1 MAVEYKDYYKILGV
15 SRDAGKDEIAKAY
28 KKLARKHHPDLNAN
42 DKQAEERFK
51 EVNEAHEVL
60 KDPKK
65 RQMYDTLGPNWQNGQ
80 NFQRPPGFEN
90 MQFTFGG
97 GQDGYSDF
105 FSTLFGGGGFSQ
117 GRTFNG
123 ANFGGANFGNF
134 TPRPQQ
140 GRDVEAT
147 LNLTLENALAGGKRS
162 ITVGGKTLEVAIP
175 AGIKHDAKIRLKGQ
189 GDPAPNNGKAGDLF
203 LKIAILPHADF
214 TLDDADILYK
224 LTLAPWEGALGCTA
238 RVPAPGGALDVT
250 IAPGSSSGKKLRLR
264 GKGLGS
270 GQTRGDLIIRLSI
283 AVPETL
289 TDEERELW
297 ERLRDTSTFAPR
309 G

>member
-15 SRDAGKDEIAKAY
+15 ARDAGKDEIAKAY
-28 KKLARKHHPDLNAN
+28 KKLARKFHPDLNAN

-80 NFQRPPGFEN
+80 SFQRPPGFEN
-90 MQFTFGG
+90 MQFNFGS
-97 GQDGYSDF
+97 GQDGFSDF
-105 FSTLFGGGGFSQ
+105 FSTLFGGGNFSQ
-117 GRTFNG
+117 GG
-123 ANFGGANFGNF
+123 QFGGANFGPGSFGNF
-134 TPRPQQ
+134 SLRPPQ

-162 ITVGGKTLEVAIP
+162 ITLGGKTLEVAIP
-175 AGIKHDAKIRLKGQ
+175 AGIKHGAKIRLKGQ
-189 GDPAPNNGKAGDLF
+189 GDPAPQGGKTGDLY
-203 LKIAILPHADF
+203 LKIALQPHADF

-224 LTLAPWEGALGCTA
+224 LTLAPWEAALGCTA
-238 RVPAPGGALDVT
+238 RIPAPGGALDVT

-264 GKGLGS
+264 GKGLGT
-270 GQTRGDLIIRLSI
+270 GQAKGDLIIRISI

-289 TDEERELW
+289 TDEEKELW
-297 ERLRDTSTFAPR
+297 EKLQEISDFVPR
-309 G
+309 A